1 MNFIH
6 QSWAVAVRLRVRPL
20 QVIKMRY
27 LSSLLN
33 AEVCTMSKITR
44 RQVINT
50 AIALAG
56 TTVIAR
62 FSHAQEII
70 ASDDATALAMGYVAD
85 HTTVDTAKWT
95 KKASPGGENQKCT
108 SCSIY
113 QRLDDDY
120 GLCPIF
126 IGKRV
131 HANGWC
137 NGWVA

>member
-1 MNFIH
+1 M
-6 QSWAVAVRLRVRPL
+6 
-20 QVIKMRY
+20 
-27 LSSLLN
+27 LLKS
-33 AEVCTMSKITR
+33 EVSKMSKITR

-50 AIALAG
+50 AVALAG

-113 QRLDDDY
+113 QSVDDEY

-137 NGWVA
+137 NAWVA

>member
-1 MNFIH
+1 
-6 QSWAVAVRLRVRPL
+6 
-20 QVIKMRY
+20 
-27 LSSLLN
+27 
-33 AEVCTMSKITR
+33 MSHITR

-50 AIALAG
+50 AIAVAG

-62 FSHAQEII
+62 FSHAQEVV
-70 ASDDATALAMGYVAD
+70 AGDDATALAMGYAAD

-95 KKASPGGENQKCT
+95 KKAAPGGENQNCT

-113 QRLDDDY
+113 QRIDDDY

-126 IGKRV
+126 VGKRV

-137 NGWVA
+137 NGWLA